1 MSKIVVTGGAGFIG
15 SNFIHLVADSRP
27 DWEIVNLDKL
37 TYAGNLENLKGLAEN
52 PRYRFVKGDI
62 CDPETVAE
70 AVEGCDV
77 IVNFAAETHVDRSI
91 MDPMAFLRTDVEG
104 TFVLLEAIRSGKV
117 GKLLQVS
124 TDEVYGSIAEGAA
137 SESYPLRPSSPYSSS
152 KAGGDMLC
160 LSYWNTYQTPVVVTR
175 GANNIGP
182 YQYPE
187 KVLPLFV
194 TNALDEIPLPLY
206 GDGLQVRDYTHVED
220 HCRGILLALE
230 KGEDGEVYNIGAG
243 NEMRNLDMARFL
255 LAEVGKSES
264 LIEHVKDRPGHDRR
278 YAIDC
283 SKLRSLGWAPRYD
296 ATEALR
302 ATIQWY
308 TENRWWW
315 EPIKSGEH
323 YRNYYQRQY
332 EER

>member
-1 MSKIVVTGGAGFIG
+1 MKILVTGGAGFIG
-15 SNFIHLVADSRP
+15 SNFIRLMLSERP

-37 TYAGNLENLKGLAEN
+37 TYAANLENLRDVESDA
-52 PRYRFVKGDI
+52 RYRFIQGDI
-62 CDPETVAE
+62 CDRE
-70 AVEGCDV
+70 AVAKALDGCDA

-91 MDPMAFLRTDVEG
+91 MEPMAFLRTDVEG
-104 TFVLLEAIRSGKV
+104 TFVLLEAVRDGKA
-117 GKLLQVS
+117 GRLLQVS
-124 TDEVYGSIAEGAA
+124 TDEVYGSISKGAVDEHA
-137 SESYPLRPSSPYSSS
+137 PLRPSSPYSAS
-152 KAGGDMLC
+152 KAGGDLLC
-160 LSYWNTYQTPVVVTR
+160 LSYWNTYETSVVITH

-194 TNALDEIPLPLY
+194 TNALDEISLPLY

-230 KGEDGEVYNIGAG
+230 EGAPGEVYNVGAG
-243 NEMRNLDMARFL
+243 NEMQNIDMARFL
-255 LAEVGKSES
+255 LAELGKPES
-264 LIEHVKDRPGHDRR
+264 LIQHVKDRPGHDRR
-278 YAIDC
+278 YAID
-283 SKLRSLGWAPRYD
+283 SGKLRALGWAPRYD

-302 ATIQWY
+302 ATIRWY
-308 TENRWWW
+308 AENRWWW

-323 YRNYYQRQY
+323 YREYYRQQY